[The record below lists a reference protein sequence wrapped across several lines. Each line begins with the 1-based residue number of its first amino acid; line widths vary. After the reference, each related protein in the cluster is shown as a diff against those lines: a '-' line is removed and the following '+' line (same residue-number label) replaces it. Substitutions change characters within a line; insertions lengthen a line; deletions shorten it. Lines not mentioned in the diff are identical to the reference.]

1 MEKEAVSLLR
11 ELIKIPSYSFEEKA
25 RADYLQ
31 SYLYYKGI
39 NVKRLKNN
47 LICTLD
53 KINSEKPMLMLNSHI
68 DTVKASDK
76 YSFNPFEAKIE
87 NGLIYGLGSNDA
99 GASVVSLIE
108 TFLYFN
114 NNDEFKGNII
124 LVLSAEEER
133 SGNGGMKEVINYFKQ
148 NPVLFPQYAI
158 IGEPTNMHAAIGER
172 GLLVLDGVAEGVS
185 GHAANSNNV
194 NALYIAI
201 DDIIKLK
208 EHQFTKY
215 SDLMG
220 EVKLSVT
227 QITSGT
233 VHNIIPDKCSFVV
246 DIRTNEKYTNLEIY
260 NELQKKVKSI
270 LTPRRITNKS
280 SITPSDSK
288 LIKCA
293 KESNIKLFVSPTTSD
308 WMEFPNEAIKMGPGD
323 SSRSHKA
330 DEYISINEIKNG
342 IETYIDFIKNFYKQ

>member
-31 SYLYYKGI
+31 SYLYDKGI
-39 NVKRLKNN
+39 KVKRLKNN

-133 SGNGGMKEVINYFKQ
+133 SGNGGMKEVVNYFKQ
-148 NPVLFPQYAI
+148 NSDLFPQYAI